1 MFFPQHA
8 MAGCFCFFERKTK
21 DENTPELPSPQAS
34 QGFKGWGRGVCGW
47 RFPNQPLPRKKVKM
61 WHRILAA
68 TSSES
73 EDRRREVSHALADTN
88 GEDGCPTGD
97 VAFAERLM

>member
-1 MFFPQHA
+1 

-21 DENTPELPSPQAS
+21 DENTPELKTTKLRRGLRGGVFAVAVPQPTFA
-34 QGFKGWGRGVCGW
+34 
-47 RFPNQPLPRKKVKM
+47 RKKVKM